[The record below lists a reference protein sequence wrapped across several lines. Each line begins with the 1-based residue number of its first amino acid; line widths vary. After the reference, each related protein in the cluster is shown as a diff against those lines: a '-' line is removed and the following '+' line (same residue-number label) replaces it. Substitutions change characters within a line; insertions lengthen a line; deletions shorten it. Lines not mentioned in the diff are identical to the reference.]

1 MERVSCLTGMENLFF
16 KYLKYGVL
24 DAPNADAT
32 DLKMQPHCIEVEKKK
47 KDCLAA
53 THRASSAPPLN

>member
-1 MERVSCLTGMENLFF
+1 MENLFF

-53 THRASSAPPLN
+53 THKGVLYSALN